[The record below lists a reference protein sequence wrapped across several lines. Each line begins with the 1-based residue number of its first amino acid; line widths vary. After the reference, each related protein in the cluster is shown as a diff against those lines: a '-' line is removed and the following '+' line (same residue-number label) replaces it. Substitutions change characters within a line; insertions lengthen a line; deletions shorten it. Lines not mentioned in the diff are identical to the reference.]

1 MQTSLYDETIHSLK
15 NRGVALKDIGELVLF
30 LQKQY
35 YPDLT
40 IEDCLYNIERV
51 LKKREVQNTILTA
64 IALDTFAE
72 QKKFQE
78 PLQTF
83 IHNDEGLYGVD
94 ETLALAIINI
104 YGSIGFT
111 NFGFLDKE
119 KPGILGVLNEHKNNS
134 CHTFL
139 DDIVSAIAAA
149 AASRLAHNMS
159 EQNKG

>member
-1 MQTSLYDETIHSLK
+1 MQTSLYDETIHSLR

-72 QKKFQE
+72 QKKKISR
-78 PLQTF
+78 TF
-83 IHNDEGLYGVD
+83 
-94 ETLALAIINI
+94 ANI
-104 YGSIGFT
+104 YS
-111 NFGFLDKE
+111 
-119 KPGILGVLNEHKNNS
+119 
-134 CHTFL
+134 
-139 DDIVSAIAAA
+139 
-149 AASRLAHNMS
+149 
-159 EQNKG
+159 